1 MFRITWR
8 WDGLRRSLSKG
19 PQFKAAVG
27 QIRRD
32 IRRRLP
38 VWRRLAPEFS
48 VDPRFVS
55 VAGLI
60 AAVALGMVFE
70 PQPRPEEPAPDW
82 WGIEEAAVDLDAD
95 APTLSKPTDVVLVPE
110 SAAKLSAI
118 FRRIGYRLEAIRQG
132 ARPVP
137 RVFVT
142 AMPVDMLLLDSIEHR
157 KTVFFKSML
166 PLILHVNEEILE
178 QRQRLLDLQK
188 RIRAGQK
195 LSTEE
200 RLWIEDMAD
209 RYEVKS
215 AGPDD
220 LLRRVDVIPPSLALA
235 QAAEES
241 GWGTSRFAQKGKA
254 LFGQRTFHQT
264 SGLVPAARPEGKRHK
279 VKSFGRLLDGV
290 HSYARNLNIHPA
302 YRQFR
307 KVRAALRERDGEETM
322 IDGLTLAGTMLRYS
336 ERGTDY
342 VRTIEIIIRA
352 NELDQFD
359 KARLGTLDPGA

>member
-1 MFRITWR
+1 M
-8 WDGLRRSLSKG
+8 
-19 PQFKAAVG
+19 
-27 QIRRD
+27 
-32 IRRRLP
+32 
-38 VWRRLAPEFS
+38 PEFS

-60 AAVALGMVFE
+60 AAVALGMVF
-70 PQPRPEEPAPDW
+70 PPPGPEEPASGW
-82 WGIEEAAVDLDAD
+82 REIEEVAVDLNNI
-95 APTLSKPTDVVLVPE
+95 APSIGKPIDVMLVPE
-110 SAAKLSAI
+110 SAAKLSAT

-142 AMPVDMLLLDSIEHR
+142 VMPADMLGLDSIEHR

-188 RIRAGQK
+188 RIRADQK

-215 AGPDD
+215 ADLDD
-220 LLRRVDVIPPSLALA
+220 LLRRIDVIPPSLALA

-264 SGLVPAARPEGKRHK
+264 SGLVPAERPDGERHK
-279 VKSFGRLLDGV
+279 IKSFGRLLDGV

-307 KVRAALRERDGEETM
+307 KVRAALRAQHGEETM

-336 ERGTDY
+336 ERGADY
-342 VRTIEIIIRA
+342 VRTIKIIIRA

-359 KARLGTLDPGA
+359 KARLGTPGPGA

>member
-1 MFRITWR
+1 M
-8 WDGLRRSLSKG
+8 
-19 PQFKAAVG
+19 
-27 QIRRD
+27 
-32 IRRRLP
+32 RRRLP
-38 VWRRLAPEFS
+38 VWRRFAPEFS
-48 VDPRFVS
+48 VDPRFVT

-82 WGIEEAAVDLDAD
+82 WGIEEAAVDLDAH

-142 AMPVDMLLLDSIEHR
+142 VMPADMLLLDSIEHR

-178 QRQRLLDLQK
+178 QRQRLLAL
-188 RIRAGQK
+188 RNRLRAGQK

-200 RLWIEDMAD
+200 RLWIEDMVD

-215 AGPDD
+215 ADHDD
-220 LLRRVDVIPPSLALA
+220 LLRRIDVIPPSLALA

-264 SGLVPAARPEGKRHK
+264 SGLVPAERPEGKRHK

-302 YRQFR
+302 YEEFR
-307 KVRAALRERDGEETM
+307 KVRAALRARHGEGTM
-322 IDGLTLAGTMLRYS
+322 VDGLTLAGTMLRYS
-336 ERGTDY
+336 ERGADY
-342 VRTIEIIIRA
+342 VRTIKIIIRG
-352 NELDQFD
+352 NELGQFD
-359 KARLGTLDPGA
+359 KARLGAHGPGA

>member
-1 MFRITWR
+1 M
-8 WDGLRRSLSKG
+8 
-19 PQFKAAVG
+19 
-27 QIRRD
+27 
-32 IRRRLP
+32 
-38 VWRRLAPEFS
+38 PEFS
-48 VDPRFVS
+48 VYPRFVS

-60 AAVALGMVFE
+60 AAVALGMVF
-70 PQPRPEEPAPDW
+70 PPPGPEEPASGW
-82 WGIEEAAVDLDAD
+82 REIEEVAVDLNNI
-95 APTLSKPTDVVLVPE
+95 APSIGKPIDVMLVPE
-110 SAAKLSAI
+110 SAAKLSAT

-142 AMPVDMLLLDSIEHR
+142 VMPADMLGLDSIEHR

-188 RIRAGQK
+188 RIRADQK

-215 AGPDD
+215 ADLDD
-220 LLRRVDVIPPSLALA
+220 LLRRIDVIPPSLALA

-264 SGLVPAARPEGKRHK
+264 SGLVPAERAEGKRHK

-290 HSYARNLNIHPA
+290 HSYARNLNTHRA
-302 YRQFR
+302 YREFR
-307 KVRAALRERDGEETM
+307 KMRAALREQDGEETV
-322 IDGLTLAGTMLRYS
+322 IDGLALVGTMLRYS
-336 ERGTDY
+336 ERGADY
-342 VRTIEIIIRA
+342 VRTIKIIIRA

-359 KARLGTLDPGA
+359 QARLGTLDPGA